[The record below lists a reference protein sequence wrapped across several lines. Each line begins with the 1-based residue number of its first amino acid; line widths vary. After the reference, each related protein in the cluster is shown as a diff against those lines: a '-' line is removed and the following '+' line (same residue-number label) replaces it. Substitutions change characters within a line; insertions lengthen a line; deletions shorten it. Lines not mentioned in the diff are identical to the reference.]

1 MFCYYKSKPKQT
13 GFMRHMEMLWRKKH
27 PTATLDLKQLNNQWY
42 SIMKKHLL
50 FDQELEELNQ

>member
-1 MFCYYKSKPKQT
+1 MC
-13 GFMRHMEMLWRKKH
+13 RMEMLWRKKH